1 MADFR
6 FALLKGVPFIAAK
19 ILGPDRSF
27 LGRFIIDTGAAL
39 TIVRTSRLKMIGLN
53 QDHAIAPFATDSVI
67 GREEGYRLLVPT
79 IEVFGVTLNNFEVAA
94 MELPEK
100 YHIDG
105 LIGMNLLRQFDFCIY
120 SQHNVIRI
128 QLRQQV

>member
-1 MADFR
+1 M
-6 FALLKGVPFIAAK
+6 V
-19 ILGPDRSF
+19 
-27 LGRFIIDTGAAL
+27 
-39 TIVRTSRLKMIGLN
+39 GLD
-53 QDHAIAPFATDSVI
+53 QKDATAPFATDSVI
-67 GREEGYRLLVPT
+67 GREEGYRLPLPA
-79 IEVFGVTLNNFEVAA
+79 IEVFGMKLDNFEVAA

-128 QLRQQV
+128 QPRGK